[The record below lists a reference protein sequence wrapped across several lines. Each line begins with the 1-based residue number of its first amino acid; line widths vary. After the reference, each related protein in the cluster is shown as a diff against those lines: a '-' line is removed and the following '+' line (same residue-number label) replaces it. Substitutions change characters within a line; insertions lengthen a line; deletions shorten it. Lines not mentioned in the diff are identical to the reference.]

1 MKFKHLLKTTALTL
15 LLIIAGKVGW
25 GQTTYVW
32 NATSGGA
39 YNTAANWTPTRTTPA
54 TTDILTFSDGGTYIV
69 TALPAAETI
78 GQLIISSNTK
88 VTLQAPATAVLTIGG
103 GTGTDLD
110 IASGCE
116 LNLTG
121 TNIAIS
127 ITLSTGAT
135 GSISG
140 NVTFGGLSAVTPHR
154 LITPDANGIIFNNGS
169 IFTAA
174 LNFQGNAFGTTAVAT
189 NNNVIFASGSTY
201 VYQAGSNP
209 FGATQP
215 ASVLSFQPGSLYSH
229 QSGNA
234 PGFSGRTYANFEIN
248 NTGAAINATGA
259 GLCQFNNFTITAGTL
274 NLNLTGNINIYGN
287 VSVANGATLTFTPA
301 SVSGVNFAGTGIQ
314 TITNNGTLT
323 FAANSQVVVASSSTL
338 KLNSD
343 ISVANTSYGINVAGI
358 LDFGSNKVIG
368 AGSFNVL
375 GTLSDVTPTGTF
387 SSNATI
393 ITALSSITG
402 IQPGMLLT
410 NVNFPAGTIVT
421 SIVSG
426 TSITVSQRATAAGT
440 GASLTIGSS
449 FNGSL
454 NIGSADGITL
464 SGALGNVQTSGTRT
478 FSNDGNYIYNGSTAQ
493 VTGSGLPSSIKNLTI
508 NNSNGVTLSGS
519 TTVNGTLTM
528 NSGQLA
534 LGGNTLAYGA
544 SATLAYTGS
553 SAQTTAG
560 EIIAIVPNITINN
573 SNGVALANTT
583 NITGALTF
591 TSGKL
596 DIGANNLTVG
606 SISGYDATKYVVES
620 GVGILK
626 MNTAAGTVTYPI
638 GTSTSYTPFVTT
650 GNTAGDIL
658 GAHVK
663 NSITNA
669 TLDNE
674 KCVKLEWQGTEGTPG
689 DNTGTV
695 TFQWNTSDEGT
706 GVNYSNPFVF
716 AVWDGSKYT
725 TDIVTVNGSNPY
737 TVTVDAPA
745 TYPPYPVVIGNK
757 TAFYADPPVLAADAT
772 FNDVDNNI
780 EITFADDAT
789 WRSAITAVKDGA
801 TTLTLT
807 TDYTI
812 VSGTI
817 TLIPT
822 ATNSLKT
829 SGSRTITVIATGYA
843 DATVTQVINHG
854 AISASKSTI
863 STDKALKFGE
873 TSTVTLTAKDQYE
886 NTISGYVFKY
896 DVAITN
902 TTVTNT
908 EPYTIDGT
916 VRTASISDLDVTT
929 VTDASG
935 VATFTIIVPDPVD
948 GDDGISVQVQ
958 LNDGTTNLGSALS
971 YFAPT
976 APTLSISATP
986 ALSELNLNG
995 ATVSIALQNETF
1007 AGSLTK
1013 TNYTL
1018 HNAPANVSISDV
1030 TKDSPTTATLTL
1042 AFDGTDFDSDST
1054 HFNITIGG
1062 AELTLGNPLTSNDI
1076 TITAVNLATV
1086 ATNAAITTNGLT
1098 TATWG
1103 GDVTAD
1109 GGATVTEKG
1118 ICWNTT
1124 GTPTLSDSKTTEG
1137 SGIGAIT
1144 GNMTSLSTATKYY
1157 VRAYATNYDGTNYG
1171 SEYDFTTFASAS
1183 TFTASYPKS
1192 ANITLTGFDV
1202 VVNTSAAGK
1211 VYFLRLASGA
1221 TAPTSA
1227 TVKSTGTEITVA
1239 AASTDYTATIT
1250 GLTQYTTYD
1259 VYFVTENSDEVLMDT
1274 PILLSVTTLNTP
1286 APSFTSTYPKS
1297 ASITTSGFNVVVNTD
1312 AVGKVYF
1319 LRLDSGATAP
1329 TSADVKST
1337 GTTINIAAAST
1348 DYSSTV
1354 SGLTS
1359 GTTYDVYFVTENNN
1373 ATVLMATPVKL
1384 SITTLAITITS
1395 IHDIQ
1400 YTTDASGDSPV
1411 VNQTVTTSGIVTAIK
1426 YNSSQV
1432 QQGFYLQNG
1441 SGAWNGVYIYS
1452 ATPIVAVGD
1461 NVTVTGTIVEFNK
1474 TTEMTPVT
1482 SSNIVSSNNTL
1493 PSPTELTTLAA
1504 NNESFEGVLVRVSGA
1519 TCTSSP
1525 SVGTYVVN
1533 DGSGDITIYKSLFQ
1547 ALALTTNS
1555 KYNITG
1561 ILVDYYTTSHLF
1573 EIYPRSAGD
1582 ISDITGIDDNHN
1594 SNLSIYP
1601 NPFSNEIRFEGSQ
1614 SVKRVV
1620 ITSITGQVLKNV
1632 EIGQVNFVNTQ
1643 DLPRGMYLV
1652 TFMNSKGE
1660 KTTQKMVKQ

>member
-54 TTDILTFSDGGTYIV
+54 TTDILTFSDGGTYTV

-88 VTLQAPATAVLTIGG
+88 ITLQAAATAVLTIAG

-110 IASGCE
+110 VPSGCE
-116 LNLTG
+116 LNLMG
-121 TNIAIS
+121 TNFAIT
-127 ITLSTGAT
+127 INLTAGAT

-140 NVTFGGLSAVTPHR
+140 NITFGGASANTAHR
-154 LITPDANGIIFNNGS
+154 LTATDASAITFNNGS
-169 IFTAA
+169 VFTA
-174 LNFQGNAFGTTAVAT
+174 NTFFNGSAFGTAAGNANTI
-189 NNNVIFASGSTY
+189 IFANGSTY
-201 VYQAGSNP
+201 VAKAGSNP
-209 FGATQP
+209 FGVTAP
-215 ASVLSFQPGSLYSH
+215 ASAVIFQTGSTYSLEASLTPSLS
-229 QSGNA
+229 N
-234 PGFSGRTYANFEIN
+234 RTYANFRVN
-248 NTGAAINATGA
+248 YSGAAISPSGTAPCRIDNLTILSGSVGITTALPILISNDITISSGTTFNYSPATA
-259 GLCQFNNFTITAGTL
+259 NTTGLIFCGSGIQNINNAGTL
-274 NLNLTGNINIYGN
+274 TLGANANVVVKQGSTLQLSSNIAVLGKFTVMGTLNTVDKVISGATGYCVSGNSSVNLTGVLATGT
-287 VSVANGATLTFTPA
+287 NGL
-301 SVSGVNFAGTGIQ
+301 TGIASL
-314 TITNNGTLT
+314 TGIEAGMLVTGDAAIPANTFVTSTATSPTNTVFFTNYPTQ
-323 FAANSQVVVASSSTL
+323 NVAS
-338 KLNSD
+338 
-343 ISVANTSYGINVAGI
+343 ANLVFTRV
-358 LDFGSNKVIG
+358 
-368 AGSFNVL
+368 
-375 GTLSDVTPTGTF
+375 
-387 SSNATI
+387 
-393 ITALSSITG
+393 
-402 IQPGMLLT
+402 
-410 NVNFPAGTIVT
+410 AGTIK
-421 SIVSG
+421 SG
-426 TSITVSQRATAAGT
+426 HANG
-440 GASLTIGSS
+440 L
-449 FNGSL
+449 NGS
-454 NIGSADGITL
+454 ITL
-464 SGALGNVQTSGTRT
+464 SGANAFDANSS
-478 FSNDGNYIYNGSTAQ
+478 FEFNGSAAQ
-493 VTGSGLPSSIKNLTI
+493 VTGVLLPASFKNLTI

-560 EIIAIVPNITINN
+560 EIIATVPNITINN
-573 SNGVALANTT
+573 SNGVTLASTT
-583 NITGALTF
+583 NITGALTL

-606 SISGYDATKYVVES
+606 SISGYDATKYVIES
-620 GVGILK
+620 GTGFLK

-650 GNTAGDIL
+650 GNTAGNVL
-658 GAHVK
+658 GANIK

-674 KCVKLEWQGTEGTPG
+674 KCVKLEWKGTDGTPG
-689 DNTGTV
+689 NNTGTI
-695 TFQWNTSDEGT
+695 TFQWNASDEGSSI
-706 GVNYSNPFVF
+706 NHSNPFVF
-716 AVWDGSKYT
+716 AVWDGSKYQT
-725 TDIVTVNGSNPY
+725 NIVTVNGSGPY
-737 TVTVDAPA
+737 TATVDAPA
-745 TYPPYPVVIGNK
+745 TYPPYPVIIGNK
-757 TAFYADPPVLAADAT
+757 AAFYADPPVLAADAT
-772 FNDVDNNI
+772 NNDVDNNI
-780 EITFADDAT
+780 DITFTDDAS
-789 WRSAITAVKDGA
+789 WRSAITAVKDGS

-812 VSGTI
+812 ASGKI
-817 TLIPT
+817 TLIPS

-829 SGSRTITVIATGYA
+829 PGSRTITVIATGYA
-843 DATVTQVINHG
+843 DATVTQQINHG
-854 AISASKSTI
+854 VISTSKSTI
-863 STDKALKFGE
+863 SNTPAMGVNT
-873 TSTVTLTAKDQYE
+873 TSHVTLTAKDQYE
-886 NTISGYVFKY
+886 NPISGYVFKY

-902 TTVTNT
+902 TTITTT
-908 EPYTIDGT
+908 EQYTIDGT
-916 VRTASISDLDVTT
+916 ARTSNISDVDITT
-929 VTDASG
+929 PTDASG
-935 VATFTIIVPDPVD
+935 VTTFDITVPATVD
-948 GDDGISVQVQ
+948 GDDGVSVQVQ

-976 APTLSISATP
+976 APTFSISATP
-986 ALSELNLNG
+986 SLTELNLNG
-995 ATVSIALQNETF
+995 ATVNLTIQNETF
-1007 AGSLTK
+1007 AGSLDKTK
-1013 TNYTL
+1013 YTL
-1018 HNAPANVSISDV
+1018 HNAPTGVSVSDV
-1030 TKDSPTTATLTL
+1030 TKNSSTTATLTL
-1042 AFDGTDFDSDST
+1042 AFDGTDFDVDVT
-1054 HFNITIGG
+1054 NFNITIAGT
-1062 AELTLGNPLTSNDI
+1062 ELTFGNPLTSNDL

-1086 ATNAAITTNGLT
+1086 TTNAAITTNGLT

-1103 GDVTAD
+1103 GNVTAD

-1171 SEYDFTTFASAS
+1171 SEYNFTTFASAS

-1202 VVNTSAAGK
+1202 VVNVSAAGK
-1211 VYFLRLASGA
+1211 VYFLKLASGA

-1259 VYFVTENSDEVLMDT
+1259 VYFVTENSDGVLMDT
-1274 PILLSVTTLNTP
+1274 PVLLSVTTLNTP
-1286 APSFTSTYPKS
+1286 APSFTATYPKS
-1297 ASITTSGFNVVVNTD
+1297 ASITTSGFNVVVNTN
-1312 AVGKVYF
+1312 AIGKVFF
-1319 LRLDSGATAP
+1319 LRLASGAAAP
-1329 TSADVKST
+1329 TSATVKST
-1337 GTTINIAAAST
+1337 GTAINIAAAST
-1348 DYSSTV
+1348 DYSSAIT
-1354 SGLTS
+1354 GLTS

-1373 ATVLMATPVKL
+1373 ATVLMASPVKL
-1384 SITTLAITITS
+1384 SVTTLSITVIS

-1400 YTTDASGDSPV
+1400 YTTDASGDSPYI
-1411 VNQTVTTSGIVTAIK
+1411 NQTVTTSGIVTAIK
-1426 YNSSQV
+1426 YNASQV

-1441 SGAWNGVYIYS
+1441 SGAWNGVYIYT
-1452 ATPIVAVGD
+1452 ATPVVAVGD
-1461 NVTVTGTIVEFNK
+1461 NVTVTGTMTEFNK

-1493 PSPTELTTLAA
+1493 PAPVALTTLAA
-1504 NNESFEGVLVRVSGA
+1504 NNESYEGVLIKVSGA
-1519 TCTSSP
+1519 TCTGSP
-1525 SVGTYVVN
+1525 ATGTFVVN
-1533 DGSGDITIYKSLFQ
+1533 DGSGDLTVYKSLFQ
-1547 ALALTTNS
+1547 TLALTTNS
-1555 KYNITG
+1555 KYNVTG
-1561 ILVDYYTTSHLF
+1561 ILVDYYTTSHLY
-1573 EIYPRSAGD
+1573 ELYPRSAAD
-1582 ISDITGIDDNHN
+1582 ISDITGIDDNNLN
-1594 SNLSIYP
+1594 SNLTIYP

-1632 EIGQVNFVNTQ
+1632 EIGQVNYVNTQ